1 LNYAIIEFESEAT
14 VSFVRDLAII
24 LLAVESLV
32 IGVMLIV
39 LIWEIRGLAKMLR
52 EDIKP
57 IIDSADE
64 TVRTMRGT
72 TTFVSENVVNPVV
85 RVSSFASGV
94 MQALRI
100 LARR

>member
-1 LNYAIIEFESEAT
+1 
-14 VSFVRDLAII
+14 VSIVRDLAII

-52 EDIKP
+52 EDLKP

-64 TVRTMRGT
+64 TIRTMRGT